1 MTDLMALL
9 QTMVNANAVDP
20 QIVNDYYEEFVE
32 PLDDEEDR
40 GLAFYVSDKGFN
52 EWLDT
57 FSDDDAAQLLGF
69 ADIAAAAEN
78 QDTKTVTD
86 WLTENWRAVA
96 LMLFHVDDQE
106 ARTEYVSSLLGL
118 NKEVTARLTRF
129 SAVDADVQHELA
141 VFAEHMADKGLVLD
155 VANATYDAVK
165 KQLHWDI
172 AYQPLTSEL
181 LAAVNKMDLDQHL
194 TDYDLTVNNELAQRF
209 ADVGIAGTAVF
220 TPDGSTVRELTI
232 DTDVLLAGV
241 DYAVDMNWLTP
252 SQGKAVAQE
261 LTQTL
266 IDLRDRIADM
276 ISREGTWLLSRLM
289 M

>member
-1 MTDLMALL
+1 MTDLMTLL

-20 QIVNDYYEEFVE
+20 QIVTDYYEEFVE

-40 GLAFYVSDKGFN
+40 GLAFYTSDQGFN

-69 ADIAAAAEN
+69 AEITAAVDDDEQA
-78 QDTKTVTD
+78 VTD
-86 WLTENWRAVA
+86 WLTKNWRAVA
-96 LMLFHVDDQE
+96 LMLFHVDEQA
-106 ARTEYVSSLLGL
+106 ARAEYVSSLLGL
-118 NKEVTARLTRF
+118 DKEVTARLTRF

-155 VANATYDAVK
+155 VANATYDTVK

-172 AYQPLTSEL
+172 TYQPLTSEL
-181 LAAVNKMDLDQHL
+181 LAAVHKMDLDQHL

-209 ADVGIAGTAVF
+209 ADVGIAGTAIF

-266 IDLRDRIADM
+266 IDLRDCIADM